1 MKIKI
6 ATFNIESGM
15 GLTNS
20 LKHFLFFWRNFLPHS
35 SKPVKKAAD
44 FINNENI
51 DIISFNE
58 IDNGS
63 FRSKNQ
69 FEIINKGTNLKE
81 NIFFPTYNVLGI
93 ANQGN
98 SIHSKYPI
106 ITHEN
111 YRLPGK
117 GEPRYLGKAVISLDK
132 EKISFFTT
140 HLSLNDYIRK
150 EQISEIA
157 NIMKKEKYPSILSG
171 DFNINDE
178 NELSELN
185 KLNYQKIEA
194 RTYPSWK
201 PERSLDKIFLSNHF
215 KILRSYASK
224 LLISDHLPLV
234 AEILLEA

>member
-15 GLTNS
+15 SLTNS

-44 FINNENI
+44 FINNEKI

-63 FRSKNQ
+63 FRSKDQ

-157 NIMKKEKYPSILSG
+157 SIIKKEDHPFILAG
-171 DFNINDE
+171 DFNIKDK
-178 NELSELN
+178 NELDE
-185 KLNYQKIEA
+185 LNYQKIEA

-201 PERSLDKIFLSNHF
+201 SERSLDKIFLSNHF
-215 KILRSYASK
+215 KILKSYTPN

-234 AEILLEA
+234 AEVLLEA